1 MDEAVKHQLQENGRR
16 YQRSLE
22 RIAEKYSKI
31 QQYGDDAIEVD
42 FNNTHIETL
51 QHYMTLSKKNVDTFS
66 KGFADLK
73 EKSLSLQNSRE
84 SQVDY
89 TYKERTDCFETIC
102 LSDDDIENEA
112 TNHTVNPLDESLRN
126 YTVMSDQPED
136 QDEQLEMS
144 LRSQGSSLVDLYP
157 NMISQIGEAW
167 RRQHVSNVAD
177 SVVRRY
183 RRWHKSNRTPLTN
196 SFHIP
201 QRPKNQRRRDIF
213 NKQHHNPKSPVKT
226 LSSTI
231 IKAGSPSPV
240 KTATNGQKSQYY
252 CSLMKRKEVPATPI
266 VMESSAFSE
275 QHGRELNK
283 TFTVYEPSLSYS
295 TYTSSPSSS
304 YYLPNR
310 LSQDISFRMK
320 ESCVSPCHMQ
330 GNCSGY
336 AAENSLFKER
346 HETYSSPVRQSPHKS
361 RLASRNTFSEQIDIY
376 GSPVRK
382 SPFKLHTSRESPRQS
397 PYAHVASPKSSYM
410 KQSISREERSRFNSA
425 SNCVSSMSPKITLSR
440 RNLDYSDLRLSTQL
454 ASPQMGTSGRQHHGL
469 RRCLSFDSSSLTL
482 NREPYTTK
490 DLDNDFTKLYHKLVC
505 LNKSMHLQGHPC
517 RFCVK
522 NSETSRGHSVNNLA
536 ALALSPHRPLL
547 RKRHRDLDSYPQSK
561 RFKDGL

>member
-213 NKQHHNPKSPVKT
+213 NKQHHNPKSPVK
-226 LSSTI
+226 
-231 IKAGSPSPV
+231 
-240 KTATNGQKSQYY
+240 
-252 CSLMKRKEVPATPI
+252 
-266 VMESSAFSE
+266 
-275 QHGRELNK
+275 
-283 TFTVYEPSLSYS
+283 
-295 TYTSSPSSS
+295 
-304 YYLPNR
+304 
-310 LSQDISFRMK
+310 
-320 ESCVSPCHMQ
+320 
-330 GNCSGY
+330 
-336 AAENSLFKER
+336 
-346 HETYSSPVRQSPHKS
+346 
-361 RLASRNTFSEQIDIY
+361 
-376 GSPVRK
+376 
-382 SPFKLHTSRESPRQS
+382 PFP
-397 PYAHVASPKSSYM
+397 
-410 KQSISREERSRFNSA
+410 
-425 SNCVSSMSPKITLSR
+425 
-440 RNLDYSDLRLSTQL
+440 
-454 ASPQMGTSGRQHHGL
+454 
-469 RRCLSFDSSSLTL
+469 
-482 NREPYTTK
+482 
-490 DLDNDFTKLYHKLVC
+490 
-505 LNKSMHLQGHPC
+505 LQ
-517 RFCVK
+517 
-522 NSETSRGHSVNNLA
+522 
-536 ALALSPHRPLL
+536 
-547 RKRHRDLDSYPQSK
+547 
-561 RFKDGL
+561 